1 MEQADNAGIHKIC
14 ASFSYSFYEINSNH
28 FQCKQVLKYHVGNNC
43 TLMAHWG
50 HPYPCYVWEAT
61 GLFLYISTHP
71 LIWQCR

>member
-14 ASFSYSFYEINSNH
+14 ASFSYGFYEINSNH

-50 HPYPCYVWEAT
+50 HP
-61 GLFLYISTHP
+61 
-71 LIWQCR
+71 